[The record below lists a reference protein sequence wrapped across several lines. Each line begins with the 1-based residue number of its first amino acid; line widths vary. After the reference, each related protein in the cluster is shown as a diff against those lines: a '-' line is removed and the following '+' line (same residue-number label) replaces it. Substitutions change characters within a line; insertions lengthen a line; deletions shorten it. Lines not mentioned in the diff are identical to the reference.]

1 MMQATLSQPVRLD
14 ALTRVLLLVSVVL
27 TLVGG
32 VLALGSPPDV
42 NQGYVARIFHLHV
55 PLAWIS
61 YLSVFVSLGYS
72 IAYLVRSRMVHDRIA
87 AAALEVGLIF
97 QALTLLSGMLWA
109 RPTWGVYWVWEPR
122 LTTTAVLFAICIGY
136 FVVRSA
142 IEDPEFRGKAAAAV
156 AILGAINVPISYMS
170 VNWWRSIH
178 QTQSINLTTGKISVS
193 SEILIPMLVNLAA
206 FTLFY
211 LALVRFRAYLAA
223 RAAAKEML

>member
-1 MMQATLSQPVRLD
+1 M
-14 ALTRVLLLVSVVL
+14 
-27 TLVGG
+27 
-32 VLALGSPPDV
+32 
-42 NQGYVARIFHLHV
+42 
-55 PLAWIS
+55 
-61 YLSVFVSLGYS
+61 
-72 IAYLVRSRMVHDRIA
+72 
-87 AAALEVGLIF
+87 
-97 QALTLLSGMLWA
+97 
-109 RPTWGVYWVWEPR
+109 WEPR
-122 LTTTAVLFAICIGY
+122 LTTTAVLFAIIIGY

-211 LALVRFRAYLAA
+211 LALVRFRAFLAA

>member
-1 MMQATLSQPVRLD
+1 MQATLSQPVRLD

-193 SEILIPMLVNLAA
+193 SEILIPMLVNLVA

-223 RAAAKEML
+223 RTAAKELA

>member
-61 YLSVFVSLGYS
+61 YLSVFLSLGYS
-72 IAYLVRSRMVHDRIA
+72 IAYLARSRMVHDRLA

-211 LALVRFRAYLAA
+211 LALMRFRAYLAD
-223 RAAAKEML
+223 RAAAKELL

>member
-1 MMQATLSQPVRLD
+1 MQATLSQPVRLD
-14 ALTRVLLLVSVVL
+14 TLTRVLLLVSVVL
-27 TLVGG
+27 TLLGG
-32 VLALGSPPDV
+32 VLALQAPPDQS
-42 NQGYVARIFHLHV
+42 QGYVARIFHLHV

-211 LALVRFRAYLAA
+211 CALVRFRAYLAA
-223 RAAAKEML
+223 RLAAKELA

>member
-1 MMQATLSQPVRLD
+1 MQATLSQPVRLD

-32 VLALGSPPDV
+32 ILALGSPPDV

-61 YLSVFVSLGYS
+61 YLSVFLCLGYS

-211 LALVRFRAYLAA
+211 LALVRFRAYLAD
-223 RAAAKEML
+223 RTAAKELL